1 VPTQDSPITVPGTI
15 LGTMQYMAPE
25 QIEGHEADGRTDIF
39 AFGAVVYEMA
49 TGTKAFEGN
58 SQASL
63 IGAIL
68 KDDPRP
74 ISSLQPMSPPAL
86 DRVIR
91 KCLAKDPDARWQSAR
106 DLRDELQWTV
116 EARSQ
121 VAVPTPK
128 TSSPQQTNWRRA
140 MPWVAGMLLSGAVI
154 GLDVWSLTTE
164 EPTNR
169 PLISRFVITP
179 PESAPL
185 TQLGGRNV
193 MISPDGRRIVYV
205 GEDAK
210 RGRLL
215 FVRDIDA
222 LEGRAVP
229 GTERATDPFFSPDG
243 AWIGF
248 ERGTALMKVA
258 ASGGPPLEI
267 VDAGAQILGS
277 TWGVDDTVI
286 FARDDGLYRVSAG
299 GGGSVERLTPEAE
312 AGQSQVYM
320 APYVLP
326 GGKAVVFY
334 LRNGAD
340 WASDRLGVLSLETGE
355 QRILIGGG
363 GPLYASS
370 GHLVFVRGTTLMAA
384 PFDLERLEV
393 TGNPV
398 ALLEGITRTGAS
410 TAQYWLSE
418 NGTLVYRPGTG
429 AAGGRT
435 LAWARR
441 NGGEEALAMEPR
453 DYFYSRVSPDGGRVA
468 VYAAFDIWIY
478 DLARGTTTRLTFDP
492 AVDVE
497 PLWTPDGE
505 RVVFA
510 SNRSGTYDLYWRRAD
525 GTGPEERLTM
535 GTQHEFPGSWAAGG
549 RDLVFMECR
558 TSNGGPCDLS
568 VLSLEGER
576 TAKVLLQ
583 TEFDE
588 SLPTVSPDGRWLAYQ
603 SNESGSSE
611 IYVRPLPNVQGGRWQ
626 VSSGGGTDPLWGPK
640 GDELFYRTATS
651 LMVVPVQ
658 TGATPMFGNA
668 ATLFN
673 LGRYFAGAGRDYD
686 IAPKGDRFILTA
698 PVAPKGGAA
707 DQIVVVEN
715 FFEELKRL
723 VPPN

>member
-1 VPTQDSPITVPGTI
+1 
-15 LGTMQYMAPE
+15 
-25 QIEGHEADGRTDIF
+25 
-39 AFGAVVYEMA
+39 MA
-49 TGTKAFEGN
+49 TGKKAFEGT

-91 KCLAKDPDARWQSAR
+91 KCLAKDPDGRWQSAR

-121 VAVPTPK
+121 IDAPIPK
-128 TSSPQQTNWRRA
+128 TSAPQRAGWRRA
-140 MPWVAGMLLSGAVI
+140 MPWVAGVLLGGAVT
-154 GLDVWSLTTE
+154 GLGVWSLPVV
-164 EPTNR
+164 EPTSG
-169 PLISRFVITP
+169 PQISRFVITP

-222 LEGRAVP
+222 LEGQVVP
-229 GTERATDPFFSPDG
+229 GTEDATDPFFSSDG
-243 AWIGF
+243 TWIGF

-258 ASGGPPLEI
+258 ATGGPPLEI
-267 VDAGAQILGS
+267 VDAGANILGS
-277 TWGVDDTVI
+277 SWGVDDTVI
-286 FARDDGLYRVSAG
+286 FAKDDGLYRVSAG
-299 GGGSVERLTPEAE
+299 GGGSVERLTPEAQNQPL
-312 AGQSQVYM
+312 AGYI

-326 GGKAVVFY
+326 GGKAVLFY
-334 LRNGAD
+334 LRKGAD
-340 WASDRLGVLSLETGE
+340 WASDRIGLLSLETGE
-355 QRILIGGG
+355 QRILVGGG
-363 GPLYASS
+363 SPIYASS
-370 GHLVFVRGTTLMAA
+370 GHLVFVRGATLMAA
-384 PFDLERLEV
+384 PFDLERFEIA
-393 TGNPV
+393 GDPV
-398 ALLEGITRTGAS
+398 AVLDGITRPGAS

-418 NGTLVYRPGTG
+418 KGTLVYRPGTG
-429 AAGGRT
+429 ANRGRT
-435 LAWARR
+435 LAWVGRD
-441 NGGEEALAMEPR
+441 GGAEALAMEPR
-453 DYFYSRVSPDGGRVA
+453 DYAVASPRVSPEGGRVA
-468 VYAAFDIWIY
+468 MWASQDIWIY

-492 AVDVE
+492 AFDVE

-510 SNRSGTYDLYWRRAD
+510 SLRSGSYDLYWKRAD
-525 GTGPEERLTM
+525 GTGSEERLTM
-535 GTQHEFPGSWAAGG
+535 GSQAEFPGAWANGG
-549 RDLVFMECR
+549 RDLVFMVCR
-558 TSNGGPCDLS
+558 SNLIAAPPCDLS
-568 VLSLEGER
+568 VLSLEGAR
-576 TAKVLLQ
+576 QPKVLLQ

-588 SLPTVSPDGRWLAYQ
+588 SFPAVSPDGRWLAYQ

-626 VSSGGGTDPLWGPK
+626 VSTGGGTEPLWGPK

-658 TGATPMFGNA
+658 PGATPMFGNA
-668 ATLFN
+668 AMLFN
-673 LGRYFAGAGRDYD
+673 LGDIAGAGRDYD

-698 PVAPKGGAA
+698 PIAQEDGAA
-707 DQIVVVEN
+707 DQIVVVQN
-715 FFEELKRL
+715 WQEELKRL
-723 VPPN
+723 VPTNTSR